1 MSEAV
6 TNIPMGLGEFESSG
20 WQRHASYDLQQNI
33 LHILLFSGQALREQ
47 IMGVVRKSLSG
58 RRGHAAKAVEKPLD
72 GSEIGGTKKENGR
85 DGSADDAL
93 HEDGHETTR
102 GRRLRQGVAQ
112 FPMQILVPEETRE
125 ALRQRSEDTGASI
138 RHIILRSLAADGF
151 PVPRLTRRR
160 S

>member
-1 MSEAV
+1 
-6 TNIPMGLGEFESSG
+6 
-20 WQRHASYDLQQNI
+20 
-33 LHILLFSGQALREQ
+33 
-47 IMGVVRKSLSG
+47 MGVVRKSLLG
-58 RRGHAAKAVEKPLD
+58 QRGQAGKAVMQSLD
-72 GSEIGGTKKENGR
+72 GSDIGAVKR
-85 DGSADDAL
+85 DDATDEVE
-93 HEDGHETTR
+93 HDEGHETTR

-112 FPMQILVPEETRE
+112 FPMQILIPEETRE

>member
-1 MSEAV
+1 
-6 TNIPMGLGEFESSG
+6 
-20 WQRHASYDLQQNI
+20 
-33 LHILLFSGQALREQ
+33 
-47 IMGVVRKSLSG
+47 MGVVRKPSTG
-58 RRGHAAKAVEKPLD
+58 RRGRAAKAAVSSPDRPDMVAVRGEGPD
-72 GSEIGGTKKENGR
+72 NA
-85 DGSADDAL
+85 SADDAL
-93 HEDGHETTR
+93 QEQGQEVIR

>member
-1 MSEAV
+1 ME
-6 TNIPMGLGEFESSG
+6 
-20 WQRHASYDLQQNI
+20 
-33 LHILLFSGQALREQ
+33 
-47 IMGVVRKSLSG
+47 VVRKSLAG
-58 RRGHAAKAVEKPLD
+58 RRGHAGKAVSRSLD
-72 GSEIGGTKKENGR
+72 ASPAGSPEINDLHGGA
-85 DGSADDAL
+85 GSDVPQDEA
-93 HEDGHETTR
+93 HEMLR
-102 GRRLRQGVAQ
+102 SRRVRQGVTQ

>member
-1 MSEAV
+1 
-6 TNIPMGLGEFESSG
+6 
-20 WQRHASYDLQQNI
+20 
-33 LHILLFSGQALREQ
+33 
-47 IMGVVRKSLSG
+47 MGVVRKLSPG
-58 RRGHAAKAVEKPLD
+58 RKGPAATAAPNPLD
-72 GSEIGGTKKENGR
+72 GIGLAAATQGNFH
-85 DGSADDAL
+85 DDTP
-93 HEDGHETTR
+93 HEEGHEAIR
-102 GRRLRQGVAQ
+102 GRRLRQGIAQ

>member
-1 MSEAV
+1 MAALSKSW
-6 TNIPMGLGEFESSG
+6 P
-20 WQRHASYDLQQNI
+20 RQNV
-33 LHILLFSGQALREQ
+33 LHIVLCSWHSFKEQ
-47 IMGVVRKSLSG
+47 IMGVIRKSSSG
-58 RRGHAAKAVEKPLD
+58 RRGQAGRAVPTSLD
-72 GSEIGGTKKENGR
+72 GSDIGFVKTENLTNDAG
-85 DGSADDAL
+85 DDPT
-93 HEDGHETTR
+93 HEEGAEAMR

>member
-1 MSEAV
+1 MA
-6 TNIPMGLGEFESSG
+6 
-20 WQRHASYDLQQNI
+20 
-33 LHILLFSGQALREQ
+33 
-47 IMGVVRKSLSG
+47 VVRKSSPGQAG
-58 RRGHAAKAVEKPLD
+58 RAGKAASKSLNKSDIGTVKDD
-72 GSEIGGTKKENGR
+72 G
-85 DGSADDAL
+85 L
-93 HEDGHETTR
+93 HEGTGDDMPHDDGHEGSR
-102 GRRLRQGVAQ
+102 ARRLRQGVVQ

>member
-1 MSEAV
+1 
-6 TNIPMGLGEFESSG
+6 
-20 WQRHASYDLQQNI
+20 
-33 LHILLFSGQALREQ
+33 
-47 IMGVVRKSLSG
+47 MGVVRKALPG
-58 RRGHAAKAVEKPLD
+58 RRGHAGKAAVQALD
-72 GSEIGGTKKENGR
+72 GSDIGVVKKGNFP
-85 DGSADDAL
+85 DDAVDDAP
-93 HEDGHETTR
+93 HDGGHETTR

-160 S
+160 N

>member
-1 MSEAV
+1 
-6 TNIPMGLGEFESSG
+6 
-20 WQRHASYDLQQNI
+20 
-33 LHILLFSGQALREQ
+33 
-47 IMGVVRKSLSG
+47 MGVVRKSSPG
-58 RRGHAAKAVEKPLD
+58 RRGQAGKVAPKSLD
-72 GSEIGGTKKENGR
+72 GSDNEVVKKENGTNNAAS
-85 DGSADDAL
+85 DPS
-93 HEDGHETTR
+93 HEEGHEAMR

-160 S
+160 N

>member
-1 MSEAV
+1 
-6 TNIPMGLGEFESSG
+6 
-20 WQRHASYDLQQNI
+20 
-33 LHILLFSGQALREQ
+33 
-47 IMGVVRKSLSG
+47 MGVVRKSSPG
-58 RRGHAAKAVEKPLD
+58 RRGQAGKAAVKSVDGSDIDVEKQ
-72 GSEIGGTKKENGR
+72 ENLST
-85 DGSADDAL
+85 DAADDAP
-93 HEDGHETTR
+93 HEEGHEAIR

>member
-1 MSEAV
+1 V
-6 TNIPMGLGEFESSG
+6 
-20 WQRHASYDLQQNI
+20 
-33 LHILLFSGQALREQ
+33 
-47 IMGVVRKSLSG
+47 KSI
-58 RRGHAAKAVEKPLD
+58 D
-72 GSEIGGTKKENGR
+72 GSDAGGAGK
-85 DGSADDAL
+85 DGLPDGAADDAARD
-93 HEDGHETTR
+93 EGQETTR

>member
-1 MSEAV
+1 
-6 TNIPMGLGEFESSG
+6 
-20 WQRHASYDLQQNI
+20 
-33 LHILLFSGQALREQ
+33 
-47 IMGVVRKSLSG
+47 MGVVRKSSIG
-58 RRGHAAKAVEKPLD
+58 RRGQAGKAAPKSLD
-72 GSEIGGTKKENGR
+72 GSDLGAVKKDNLH
-85 DGSADDAL
+85 DDAV
-93 HEDGHETTR
+93 DGVAQEESQETTR

-160 S
+160 G

>member
-1 MSEAV
+1 
-6 TNIPMGLGEFESSG
+6 MGLRESESER
-20 WQRHASYDLQQNI
+20 WQRHARSDLQQNT
-33 LHILLFSGQALREQ
+33 LHSPLFKLEYLGEQ
-47 IMGVVRKSLSG
+47 IMGVVRKSLNS
-58 RRGHAAKAVEKPLD
+58 RRGHAVKAVEKPPD
-72 GSEIGGTKKENGR
+72 GSDIGTVKKEKR
-85 DGSADDAL
+85 HDDAADEAP
-93 HEDGHETTR
+93 HDDSHETIR

>member
-1 MSEAV
+1 ME
-6 TNIPMGLGEFESSG
+6 I
-20 WQRHASYDLQQNI
+20 
-33 LHILLFSGQALREQ
+33 
-47 IMGVVRKSLSG
+47 VRKSSPG
-58 RRGHAAKAVEKPLD
+58 RRGHAGKTAPRPMD
-72 GSEIGGTKKENGR
+72 GSDANGAKKA
-85 DGSADDAL
+85 GSQNDMADEAL
-93 HEDGHETTR
+93 PEEGNEAIR
-102 GRRLRQGVAQ
+102 SRRLRQGVAQ

>member
-1 MSEAV
+1 MAAISKGSTATSV
-6 TNIPMGLGEFESSG
+6 
-20 WQRHASYDLQQNI
+20 
-33 LHILLFSGQALREQ
+33 LHILSCSWHALRER
-47 IMGVVRKSLSG
+47 IMGVVRKSLLG
-58 RRGHAAKAVEKPLD
+58 RRGHVGKAAMQSLD
-72 GSEIGGTKKENGR
+72 GSDIGAVKR
-85 DGSADDAL
+85 DDVTD
-93 HEDGHETTR
+93 ETTR

>member
-1 MSEAV
+1 M
-6 TNIPMGLGEFESSG
+6 T
-20 WQRHASYDLQQNI
+20 
-33 LHILLFSGQALREQ
+33 
-47 IMGVVRKSLSG
+47 VVRKSSPG
-58 RRGHAAKAVEKPLD
+58 RRGHAGRAVAKSLD
-72 GSEIGGTKKENGR
+72 GSDVSAARKDTAQDDGR
-85 DGSADDAL
+85 DDAPQD
-93 HEDGHETTR
+93 EGPEAAR

>member
-1 MSEAV
+1 
-6 TNIPMGLGEFESSG
+6 
-20 WQRHASYDLQQNI
+20 
-33 LHILLFSGQALREQ
+33 
-47 IMGVVRKSLSG
+47 MGVSRKSSG
-58 RRGHAAKAVEKPLD
+58 RRGQAGKAAPKSLE
-72 GSEIGGTKKENGR
+72 GSDIDTVKKEDLLN
-85 DGSADDAL
+85 DVADEAPP
-93 HEDGHETTR
+93 EEGHEAMR

>member
-1 MSEAV
+1 
-6 TNIPMGLGEFESSG
+6 MG
-20 WQRHASYDLQQNI
+20 A
-33 LHILLFSGQALREQ
+33 
-47 IMGVVRKSLSG
+47 VRKASTG
-58 RRGHAAKAVEKPLD
+58 RRGRAVKAAV
-72 GSEIGGTKKENGR
+72 T
-85 DGSADDAL
+85 SADGPDLGSFRKEVPDNDSAEDAL
-93 HEDGHETTR
+93 QEQGQEAIR

>member
-1 MSEAV
+1 
-6 TNIPMGLGEFESSG
+6 
-20 WQRHASYDLQQNI
+20 
-33 LHILLFSGQALREQ
+33 
-47 IMGVVRKSLSG
+47 MGVVRKSSPG
-58 RRGHAAKAVEKPLD
+58 RRGQAGKAGPKSVDGPDIGIVKTENLMNDAAAQAP
-72 GSEIGGTKKENGR
+72 
-85 DGSADDAL
+85 
-93 HEDGHETTR
+93 HEDGQEATR

>member
-1 MSEAV
+1 V
-6 TNIPMGLGEFESSG
+6 
-20 WQRHASYDLQQNI
+20 
-33 LHILLFSGQALREQ
+33 
-47 IMGVVRKSLSG
+47 GVVRKLSAG
-58 RRGHAAKAVEKPLD
+58 RRGHAVKAVAKPLD
-72 GSEIGGTKKENGR
+72 GLETGNVRKE
-85 DGSADDAL
+85 SP
-93 HEDGHETTR
+93 HEDAADEVPHGEGHEAAR

>member
-1 MSEAV
+1 
-6 TNIPMGLGEFESSG
+6 
-20 WQRHASYDLQQNI
+20 
-33 LHILLFSGQALREQ
+33 
-47 IMGVVRKSLSG
+47 MGVVRKSLLG
-58 RRGHAAKAVEKPLD
+58 RRGHVGKAAMQSLD
-72 GSEIGGTKKENGR
+72 GSDIGAVKR
-85 DGSADDAL
+85 DDVTDDVA
-93 HEDGHETTR
+93 HDEGHETTR

>member
-1 MSEAV
+1 MGAV
-6 TNIPMGLGEFESSG
+6 RKSSLGRK
-20 WQRHASYDLQQNI
+20 RHAS
-33 LHILLFSGQALREQ
+33 
-47 IMGVVRKSLSG
+47 KT
-58 RRGHAAKAVEKPLD
+58 AAKVLD
-72 GSEIGGTKKENGR
+72 GSDTGAVDKGKLLNAA
-85 DGSADDAL
+85 ADDAPQD
-93 HEDGHETTR
+93 EGHETTR

-160 S
+160 G